1 VRRFLS
7 KYFGYPIKD
16 LYTRAPILKTKDF
29 LDTSQYWDKDK
40 IEKYRLEKLKSL
52 VKHAYENVPFYTER
66 FNKIG
71 LRPKDITSLE
81 DIKKIPVL
89 TKNDVRNNFDLLL
102 DNNWKNTIFF
112 EIKTGGTTGPPL
124 LVLKDIRAYAFEWGS
139 FYRWFNWIGISL
151 GDPIATFW
159 GSPNVLSSD
168 FKQKSIKRI
177 SNLLTNQIFFN
188 SFELSEQKLPGV
200 IKRLNSYKPR
210 LIKGYL
216 SAILQVANYLAKSDL
231 KLNFRPIAIS
241 TTSETLFLHQKE
253 FIQNIFGC
261 PVFDQ
266 YGCTEVTAVSYECS
280 KQNGQHINQE
290 HVIVEVLSEDYK
302 ENLSSGRLL
311 LTDLDC
317 RIMPFIR
324 YENGDYVTL
333 SENECTCGVKHPM
346 IHSVDGRIAQ
356 TIQLKDGSQVHGV
369 FFTDIL
375 YELPGRGIGIIKFQV
390 YQKIPGE
397 IEFRYESNMDLSEDF
412 KIQLEKAFLRFFNNI
427 KLARFEKIPSGPSGK
442 HIYLLRE
449 V

>member
-1 VRRFLS
+1 MKRILS

-29 LDTSQYWDKDK
+29 LDKSQYWDEDK
-40 IEKYRLEKLKSL
+40 IGKYRIEKFKSL
-52 VKHAYENVPFYTER
+52 VKHAYENVPYYTES

-71 LRPKDITSLE
+71 LTPQDIKSLE
-81 DIKKIPVL
+81 DIKKIPIL
-89 TKNDVRNNFDLLL
+89 TKNDVRENFDLLL
-102 DNNWKNTIFF
+102 ANNWKNEIFF
-112 EIKTGGTTGPPL
+112 QTKTGGTTGPPL
-124 LVLKDIRAYAFEWGS
+124 LVLKDTRAYSFEWGS

-159 GSPNVLSSD
+159 GSPNVLSSN
-168 FKQKSIKRI
+168 FKQRSIKRI

-188 SFELSEQKLPGV
+188 SFDLSYHKLPGV
-200 IKRLNSYKPR
+200 IKRLNRYKPR

-216 SAILQVANYLAKSDL
+216 SAILQIANYLAKSDL

-241 TTSETLFLHQKE
+241 TTSETLFPQQKE

-266 YGCTEVTAVSYECS
+266 YGCTEVTAVSYECK
-280 KQNGQHINQE
+280 KQMGQHINQE

-302 ENLSSGRLL
+302 ENVSSGRLI

-317 RIMPFIR
+317 LIMPFIR
-324 YENGDYVTL
+324 YENGDSVTL
-333 SENECTCGVKHPM
+333 FENECTCGVRHPL

-356 TIQLKDGSQVHGV
+356 TIQLKDGSHVHGV

-375 YELPGRGIGIIKFQV
+375 YELPGKGIGITKFQV
-390 YQKIPGE
+390 YQKILGE
-397 IEFRYESNMDLSEDF
+397 IEFRYESIEDLSESF
-412 KIQLEKAFLRFFNNI
+412 KLQLEEAFLRFFNYI
-427 KLARFEKIPSGPSGK
+427 KFVRFDKIPSGPNGK